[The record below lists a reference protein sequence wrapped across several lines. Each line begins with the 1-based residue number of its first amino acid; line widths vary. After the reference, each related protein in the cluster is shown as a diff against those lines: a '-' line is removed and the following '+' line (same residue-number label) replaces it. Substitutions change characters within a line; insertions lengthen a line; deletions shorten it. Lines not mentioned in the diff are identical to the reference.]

1 MTKILIIEDAPESAK
16 LAERILVN
24 QNFEV
29 LLATTG
35 REGLSMA
42 LEHHPDMILLDLGLP
57 DIGAE
62 TIAGQLRDKTQLT
75 QTPVIVVSAWPE
87 YEIRRITKDYGFR
100 EYIRK
105 PFDVDFFVSTVRS
118 HLINVA

>member
-1 MTKILIIEDAPESAK
+1 MTKILIIEDAAESAK
-16 LAERILVN
+16 LAERLLVH

-29 LLATTG
+29 LLASTG

-42 LEHHPDMILLDLGLP
+42 IEHQPDMILLDLGLP
-57 DIGAE
+57 DVSAE
-62 TIAGQLRDKTQLT
+62 TIAEKLQEENILM

-100 EYIRK
+100 EYIKK
-105 PFDVDFFVSTVRS
+105 PFDIDSFISTVRN
-118 HLINVA
+118 HLVNTV